1 MVGNLAW
8 HGPEACEY
16 LVQHNVLQNV
26 LPVLKSSDVELLNL
40 SLDLSELLLRLTET
54 VSSSTWPEKKQ

>member
-54 VSSSTWPEKKQ
+54 VSS